1 MIHASPNSFATAD
14 GQAGSGRT
22 APFQARVL
30 ANFVLTGPDSSNEKR
45 HVEVDLGG
53 SGLRYEAGDAL
64 AIMPHNDP
72 LLVETVLA
80 RFGIAGSAP
89 VLVDGEQTA
98 FGKALAS
105 RFEIGVASPRFLRHW
120 AMLSGSTELRF
131 LATPENTAAR
141 RRYLHENHI
150 EDIMR
155 SHPVPGLNAE
165 AVLPGLRLLQPR
177 LFSIASSPTA
187 NPHRVAIVTATLAYR
202 LHGELRRGVV
212 SGYQIPHAGSGARL
226 PVFIEPASD
235 FRLPADDA
243 AIIMVGAGTG
253 VAPFRAYL
261 QHKQAGVGRWPM
273 WLFFGDQRIAQDFLY
288 RDEFEAWL
296 ANGTLNKLNT
306 AFSRDQAHKVYV
318 QDRIREESAELWRW
332 LDQGAYFYVC
342 GDSKH
347 MAPDVESALL
357 ESVAKHSGRGP
368 EYAQEFLAEMKK
380 QKRYLRDIY

>member
-253 VAPFRAYL
+253 VAPFRAFV
-261 QHKQAGVGRWPM
+261 AERRARRARGRS
-273 WLFFGDQRIAQDFLY
+273 WLFFGERTSRSDSLY
-288 RDEFEAWL
+288 GAEWQQALEDGYL
-296 ANGTLNKLNT
+296 ADLDL
-306 AFSRDQAHKVYV
+306 AFSRDLSQKVYV
-318 QDRIREESAELWRW
+318 QHQLLHRGAEVFAW
-332 LDQGAYFYVC
+332 LQDGASLYVC
-342 GDSKH
+342 GDAAS
-347 MAPDVESALL
+347 MAPAVHAALIDLIETHSNMDRDGAVEY
-357 ESVAKHSGRGP
+357 VRH
-368 EYAQEFLAEMKK
+368 LARAH
-380 QKRYLRDIY
+380 RYRRSIY